1 MDQELIAYLDA
12 RFRETSQQIADLRV
26 EVGGLG
32 GEFESFRQDTAQ
44 RFEKLEAEIQYAHIK
59 VGNLPIRL
67 LAEGVVSFEEKLQ
80 AFRAEVKQEFDETR
94 GLMRSAYGQ
103 VDHRLLSLESFK
115 ARKDRDPIELIR
127 ELYGK
132 TKTPG

>member
-12 RFRETSQQIADLRV
+12 RSRETSQQIAGLRG
-26 EVGGLG
+26 EVSGLR
-32 GEFESFRQDTAQ
+32 GELESFCQGTAQ
-44 RFEKLEAEIQYAHIK
+44 RFEKVEAEIQYAHIK
-59 VGNLPIRL
+59 VGNLPVRL
-67 LAEGVVSFEEKLQ
+67 LAEGVVSLEEKLQ

-94 GLMRSAYGQ
+94 GLMRSAYAQ
-103 VDHRLLSLESFK
+103 VDHRMLSLESFK
-115 ARKDRDPIELIR
+115 ARKDRDPIEVLR

>member
-1 MDQELIAYLDA
+1 MDQELTVYLDA
-12 RFRETSQQIADLRV
+12 RFRETSQKIADLRE
-26 EVGGLG
+26 EVSGLR

-44 RFEKLEAEIQYAHIK
+44 RFEKVETEIQYAHIK
-59 VGNLPIRL
+59 VGNLPVRL
-67 LAEGVVSFEEKLQ
+67 FAEGMVSFEEKLQ
-80 AFRAEVKQEFDETR
+80 AFRAEVKQEFDEAR
-94 GLMRSAYGQ
+94 GLMRSAHAQ
-103 VDHRLLSLESFK
+103 VDYRLLSLESFK